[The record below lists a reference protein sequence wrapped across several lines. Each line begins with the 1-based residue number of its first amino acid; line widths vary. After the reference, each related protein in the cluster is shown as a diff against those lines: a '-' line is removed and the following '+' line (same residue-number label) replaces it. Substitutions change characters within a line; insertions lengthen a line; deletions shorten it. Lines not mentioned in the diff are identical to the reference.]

1 MKRAFETVCG
11 VFFAVACYA
20 IVVVT
25 LTFLITGGVE

>member
-1 MKRAFETVCG
+1 MKRAIEIVCG

-25 LTFLITGGVE
+25 LTFLITGGIA